1 METKTIILALIILLL
16 FIFLLVGIVYI
27 MIKASLEIEEV
38 VEKEQLGFLNWVTDN
53 CNLNEHGIWLYESIP
68 YTNEE
73 IVYIYSNLED
83 E

>member
-1 METKTIILALIILLL
+1 METKTITLALIILLL
-16 FIFLLVGIVYI
+16 FILLLGLVVYI

-38 VEKEQLGFLNWVTDN
+38 VEREQLGFLNWVTDN
-53 CNLNEHGIWLYESIP
+53 CNLNEHGVWFYESIP

-73 IVYIYSNLED
+73 LVYIYSNLED

>member
-1 METKTIILALIILLL
+1 MEIKAIILALIILFL
-16 FIFLLVGIVYI
+16 FILLLALVVYI
-27 MIKASLEIEEV
+27 MIRASLEIEEV
-38 VEKEQLGFLNWVTDN
+38 VEREQLRFLNWVTDN

-73 IVYIYSNLED
+73 LVYIYSNLED